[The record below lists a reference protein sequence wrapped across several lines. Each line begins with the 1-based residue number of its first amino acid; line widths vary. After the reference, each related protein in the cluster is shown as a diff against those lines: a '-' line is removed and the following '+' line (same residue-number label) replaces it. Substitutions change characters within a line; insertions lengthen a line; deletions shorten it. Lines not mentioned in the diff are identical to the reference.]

1 MDQPNQMPINFEPF
15 ITALTGANILFDEEQ
30 FVFVLQ
36 SGNFMRRYGLSP
48 KHAKRFMLLLE
59 KQVAEYEKTNG
70 KLNTALPQPGAG
82 ADAKSSTGED
92 SFGFAKGK

>member
-30 FVFVLQ
+30 FIFVLQ
-36 SGNFMRRYGLSP
+36 SGNFMRRYALHP

-59 KQVAEYEKTNG
+59 KQVAEYEKANG

-82 ADAKSSTGED
+82 ADVKSATGED